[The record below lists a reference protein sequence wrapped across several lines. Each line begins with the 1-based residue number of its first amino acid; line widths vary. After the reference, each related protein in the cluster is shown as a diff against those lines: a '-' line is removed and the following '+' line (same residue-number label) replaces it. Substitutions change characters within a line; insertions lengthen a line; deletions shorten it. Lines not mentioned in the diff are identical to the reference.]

1 MAHFVGNIEVAQI
14 NWAAT
19 LKNGTAASGK
29 EHSTAFAGNMEVAQI
44 NWAATLKN
52 GTAASGKE
60 HSTALVGN
68 NLFSDLSFKV
78 K

>member
-14 NWAAT
+14 NWASA
-19 LKNGTAASGK
+19 LKSGTAASAKG
-29 EHSTAFAGNMEVAQI
+29 HSTAFVGNIDVAQI
-44 NWAATLKN
+44 NWASALKS
-52 GTAASGKE
+52 GTVASGKG
-60 HSTALVGN
+60 HSQAFAGN